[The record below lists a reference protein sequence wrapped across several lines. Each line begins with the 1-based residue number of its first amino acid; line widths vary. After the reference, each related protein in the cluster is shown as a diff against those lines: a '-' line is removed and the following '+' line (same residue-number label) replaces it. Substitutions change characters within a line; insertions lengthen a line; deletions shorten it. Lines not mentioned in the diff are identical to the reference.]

1 MARHFG
7 AQHIRNGY
15 AAMGASMLRPRYA
28 GLASGKSIGEAI
40 AAERARAARIAKAS
54 AGGKKK

>member
-7 AQHIRNGY
+7 PQHMKNGY
-15 AAMGASMLRPRYA
+15 AAMGKSRLRPNYA
-28 GLASGKSIGEAI
+28 GAGGKSIAEAI

-54 AGGKKK
+54 AKKK